1 MVLNPPPPRRNLIT
15 IKKKTTKQHLLPS
28 RAMNK
33 IFGLLSI
40 VLFSVFSSCSNGLV
54 FEQSQEIPDAIWDM
68 NQPVNFEFDIN
79 DTVSLH
85 NFYVTLRNQEKYSFS
100 NIFLFVSLEFPNG
113 KLNIDTLNCPLADV
127 EGKWY
132 GSGLGDLYD
141 NRIIFK
147 ERRKFPM
154 MGHYRVSIQQ
164 AMRVDKL
171 EGIAD
176 VGFRLSKLD

>member
-1 MVLNPPPPRRNLIT
+1 
-15 IKKKTTKQHLLPS
+15 
-28 RAMNK
+28 MNK
-33 IFGLLSI
+33 NFFFLFLVLMVGLI
-40 VLFSVFSSCSNGLV
+40 SCNQGLV
-54 FEQSQEIPDAIWDM
+54 FEKSQEIPNATWDM
-68 NQPVNFEFDIN
+68 NAPISFEFDIT

-85 NFYVTLRNQEKYSFS
+85 NFYVTLRNQEAYAFS

-113 KLNIDTLNCPLADV
+113 KLNIDTLNCPLADA
-127 EGKWY
+127 EGRWY

-154 MGHYRVSIQQ
+154 AGHYRVSIQQ
-164 AMRVDKL
+164 AMRTNQL

>member
-1 MVLNPPPPRRNLIT
+1 
-15 IKKKTTKQHLLPS
+15 
-28 RAMNK
+28 MNK
-33 IFGLLSI
+33 YFGLIVI
-40 VLFSVFSSCSNGLV
+40 VLLSVFISCSNGLV
-54 FEQSQEIPDAIWDM
+54 FEQSQEIPNATWDM
-68 NQPVNFEFDIN
+68 NNPVSFEFDID

-85 NFYVTLRNQEKYSFS
+85 NFYVTLRNRESYAFS

-113 KLNIDTLNCPLADV
+113 KLNIDTLNCPLADP

-154 MGHYRVSIQQ
+154 AGHYRVSIQQ
-164 AMRVDKL
+164 AMRVDQL
-171 EGIAD
+171 EGIGD
-176 VGFRLSKLD
+176 VGFRLSKLE

>member
-1 MVLNPPPPRRNLIT
+1 
-15 IKKKTTKQHLLPS
+15 
-28 RAMNK
+28 MNK
-33 IFGLLSI
+33 LLFL
-40 VLFSVFSSCSNGLV
+40 LFTAVMVGFISCNQGLV
-54 FEQSQEIPDAIWDM
+54 FEKSQEIPNSTWDM
-68 NQPVNFEFDIN
+68 NAPVSFEFDIN

-85 NFYVTLRNQEKYSFS
+85 NFYVTLRNQERYAFS

-113 KLNIDTLNCPLADV
+113 KLNIDTLNCPLADA
-127 EGKWY
+127 EGRWY

-154 MGHYRVSIQQ
+154 AGHYRVSIQQ
-164 AMRVDKL
+164 AMRTNQL

>member
-1 MVLNPPPPRRNLIT
+1 MFRLKRTITNRALLQNPT
-15 IKKKTTKQHLLPS
+15 
-28 RAMNK
+28 MNK
-33 IFGLLSI
+33 FFFLLFTA
-40 VLFSVFSSCSNGLV
+40 VMVGFVSCNQGLV
-54 FEQSQEIPDAIWDM
+54 FEKSQEIPNATWDM
-68 NQPVNFEFDIN
+68 NAPVSFEFDIN

-85 NFYVTLRNQEKYSFS
+85 NFYVTLRNQERYAFS

-113 KLNIDTLNCPLADV
+113 KLNIDTLNCPLADA
-127 EGKWY
+127 EGRWY

-154 MGHYRVSIQQ
+154 AGHYRVSIQQ
-164 AMRVDKL
+164 AMRMDQL

>member
-1 MVLNPPPPRRNLIT
+1 
-15 IKKKTTKQHLLPS
+15 
-28 RAMNK
+28 MN
-33 IFGLLSI
+33 
-40 VLFSVFSSCSNGLV
+40 
-54 FEQSQEIPDAIWDM
+54 A
-68 NQPVNFEFDIN
+68 PVIFEFDIN

-85 NFYVTLRNQEKYSFS
+85 NFYVTLRNQERYAFS

-113 KLNIDTLNCPLADV
+113 KLNIDTLNCPLADA
-127 EGKWY
+127 EGRWY

-154 MGHYRVSIQQ
+154 AGHYRVSIQQ
-164 AMRVDKL
+164 AMRTNQL

>member
-1 MVLNPPPPRRNLIT
+1 
-15 IKKKTTKQHLLPS
+15 
-28 RAMNK
+28 MNK
-33 IFGLLSI
+33 SIFF
-40 VLFSVFSSCSNGLV
+40 LFLFLVGIFISCNSGLV
-54 FEQSQEIPDAIWDM
+54 FEKSQEITDAKWDM
-68 NQPVNFEFDIN
+68 NSPVSFEFDIT

-85 NFYVTLRNQEKYSFS
+85 NFYVTLRNQESYSYS

-113 KLNIDTLNCPLADV
+113 KMNIDTLNCPLADP
-127 EGKWY
+127 EGRWL

-154 MGHYRVSIQQ
+154 AGHYRVSIQH
-164 AMRVDKL
+164 AMRLDQL